1 MDLATLIGIIVAFG
15 SLLTGFKLEG
25 GAFGSL
31 LLLSPAVIVFGG
43 TFGATMISFS
53 FMQLKKVPK
62 LFISAFRSS
71 IKDDITKVAGTLEEM
86 AQLVKVNGFLSLEG
100 YLQQHDDLDP
110 VLQRGVLLMMDGADS
125 QRIEESM
132 ESDIAIIEQTKHSEI
147 GIFEAMG
154 GYSPTMGVAG
164 TVMGLVQTLSH
175 MGAPEELAEA
185 IAAAFIATLYGIAM
199 ANLLYLPI
207 ASKLKMNAKMHG
219 ICYELQVKG
228 VVSIQKGFNVRAIK
242 EMITPY
248 LEAVDIPAS
257 DIGGGEA

>member
-1 MDLATLIGIIVAFG
+1 MDLTTLIGIVIAFG
-15 SLLTGFKLEG
+15 GLLLGYVLEH
-25 GAFGSL
+25 GSIPAL
-31 LLLSPAVIVFGG
+31 FLLSPAVIVFGG
-43 TFGATMISFS
+43 TIGATLTSFQ
-53 FMQLKKVPK
+53 FRQIKKVPG
-62 LFISAFRSS
+62 LFLSTFRSAAAEE
-71 IKDDITKVAGTLEEM
+71 IVKVSATLEEM

-110 VLQRGVLLMMDGADS
+110 ILKRGVLLMMDGADS

-132 ESDIAIIEQTKHSEI
+132 EADIAIIEQTKHSEI
-147 GIFEAMG
+147 AVFEAMG

-175 MGAPEELAEA
+175 MAAPEELASA
-185 IAAAFIATLYGIAM
+185 IASAFIATLYGIAF

-207 ASKLKMNAKMHG
+207 ASKLKMNLKTHA

-242 EMITPY
+242 EMIVPY
-248 LEAVDIPAS
+248 LEAVGAQAA
-257 DIGGGEA
+257 GGSE